1 MRKLITVLSVFLSAT
16 AFAEGYQVNLQSTRQ
31 AGMGHVGTAM
41 KLGAESMHFNPAG
54 LVYMDKKVDLSFGA
68 SAVATDV
75 TYRGEG
81 GYHANTDNS
90 ISTPMH
96 FYAGFNVWK
105 DMIAAGLSVTTPYG
119 SSLDWGN
126 NWKGAAAV
134 QDIALKSF
142 VFQPTVSLQLLDG
155 LSIGAGL
162 MVATGNFSLSKAVLP
177 AGYLAQFPAFGEA
190 YKDVVP
196 VSVRLKG
203 RSNVRVGYNVG
214 IMWQPCKKIILGA
227 SYRSKIRMTVDNGEA
242 ALTYANNAVQSAIS
256 GSVSMLDNGTFAA
269 SLPLPSNWNFGV
281 SYMPTDRWIVS
292 FDLQYVGWDAYDRLV
307 VDFKENMLNDNDQDL
322 KKDYKNTF
330 VYRLGAQWQALK
342 TLQVRLGAYF
352 DETPVR
358 SNYYNPE
365 TPGANKLGVSA
376 GLSYEPV
383 RNMTLDLAFT
393 FIKGFKRDGSY
404 EYLPPL
410 PAGTFSGEYESTAY
424 VPSLGVSVRF

>member
-1 MRKLITVLSVFLSAT
+1 MKKLFTILGVFLSAT
-16 AFAEGYQVNLQSTRQ
+16 VFAEGYQVNLQSTRQ

-54 LVYMDKKVDLSFGA
+54 LIYMDDKVDLSFGA

-90 ISTPMH
+90 ISTPMY

-119 SSLDWGN
+119 SSLSWGN

-134 QDIALKSF
+134 QNIALKSF
-142 VFQPTVSLQLLDG
+142 VFQPTISLELVEG

-177 AGYLAQFPAFGEA
+177 AGYMVQYPTFGED

-196 VSVRLKG
+196 VSVHLKG
-203 RSNVRVGYNVG
+203 SSNVRVGYNVG
-214 IMWQPCKKIILGA
+214 VMWQPCKKIILGA

-242 ALTYANNAVQSAIS
+242 ALEYANSKIQSTIS
-256 GSVSMLDNGTFAA
+256 EIVSLLDNGTFAA

-281 SYMPTDRWIVS
+281 SYMPTDRWVVA
-292 FDLQYVGWDAYDRLV
+292 FDLQYVGWKAYDRLV

-330 VYRLGAQWQALK
+330 VYRLGAQWQASK
-342 TLQVRLGAYF
+342 ALQVRLGAYF

-358 SNYYNPE
+358 CDYYNPE

-393 FIKGFKRDGSY
+393 FIKGFKREGSY
-404 EYLPPL
+404 EYLPPMT
-410 PAGTFSGEYESTAY
+410 GSFSGEYESTAY